1 MSLTERIAATLRPLL
16 PALPI
21 VPALS
26 RRSLRIYLAPQC
38 VVAAAVEGDRIAGV
52 VTVPVANPAGHWQ
65 APLAALRTLLAAEAT
80 EPSQTAPRRAG
91 RRATLANPPGHT
103 VERHSCRSDF
113 AAGCRHAGIDTSAG
127 SIAAPASEPLYDT
140 NTGAVQAYLA
150 AQTSLSISLSSRWC
164 HSVMAPWSDA
174 LLAEPAATRFLQM
187 QLSAVY
193 GDAARGWSIAS
204 DDAPYGQPRAVC
216 GIDGELLHALC
227 TDLGKRC
234 TAIEPIMG
242 TASRMQTGMQAFAIV
257 EPGKL
262 TMATTVRGHIA
273 AICAQPCGT
282 AWQAELV
289 RAWHRW
295 ALRMPE
301 LDAIAAVA
309 VIDLSCQAAGQPA
322 LPPLFQLADTPFGP
336 PPVLVP
342 TRMQEASCA

>member
-1 MSLTERIAATLRPLL
+1 VSLTERITATLRPLL
-16 PALPI
+16 PTLPI

-26 RRSLRIYLAPQC
+26 RRNLRIYLAPQC
-38 VVAAAVEGDRIAGV
+38 VVAAAVDGDRIAGV
-52 VTVPVANPAGHWQ
+52 VAVPVANPAGHWQ
-65 APLAALRTLLAAEAT
+65 APLAALRAMLAAEAT
-80 EPSQTAPRRAG
+80 EPSQVAPRRAG
-91 RRATLANPPGHT
+91 RRATLANPPGHIA
-103 VERHSCRSDF
+103 ERHSCRSDF
-113 AAGCRHAGIDTSAG
+113 AAGSRHAG
-127 SIAAPASEPLYDT
+127 SITAPASEPLYDT
-140 NTGAVQAYLA
+140 NTGAVLASLA
-150 AQTSLSISLSSRWC
+150 AQPPLAISLSSRWC

-216 GIDGELLHALC
+216 GIDGELLDALRS
-227 TDLGKRC
+227 DLGKRC

-262 TMATTVRGHIA
+262 TMATTVRGRIA
-273 AICAQPCGT
+273 AICAQPCGA

-289 RAWHRW
+289 RAWQRW
-295 ALRMPE
+295 TLRLPE

-322 LPPLFQLADTPFGP
+322 GQPALPPLFQLAETPFGP

-342 TRMQEASCA
+342 ARMQEASCA